1 MACGDLPDLPDINI
15 PTSALPDPPEVPG
28 VTVPKYPEDLFP
40 LIALVPNF
48 HPNMF
53 DVAILLLFLFQGK
66 DLDEYQGLSNA
77 DREGYFNLFIDSTS
91 ASPDFKDPL
100 YANVALTKIEISSR
114 VAFVKGA
121 NVTQDNIFDM
131 LNRNYDEVGCEL
143 LEIMFG
149 YCDTDL
155 KVAFN
160 NYKHDSRKLQRV

>member
-1 MACGDLPDLPDINI
+1 MACGDLPDIDLPKIEK
-15 PTSALPDPPEVPG
+15 PTVPKVPG
-28 VTVPKYPEDLFP
+28 VSIPEYPVDLFP
-40 LIALVPNF
+40 LIPLVPNF

-53 DVAILLLFLFQGK
+53 DVAILLIFLFK
-66 DLDEYQGLSNA
+66 FPTKTLADYQGLSDQ
-77 DREGYFNLFIDSTS
+77 DREGYFDLFINSTS

-100 YANVALTKIEISSR
+100 YSNLASSKIEISSR
-114 VAFVKGA
+114 AAFVKGA

-155 KVAFN
+155 QVAFN